1 MTQNEIISWLL
12 KGDVSIQYQTYRD
25 LLSDEKKSL
34 RSKIE
39 KEGWG
44 KKYLSLRKPN
54 DHWGMKFYQPK
65 WTSTHYTLL
74 ELKNLNILPSCQPV
88 LETLK
93 IILEENI
100 NEFDGGINPIGS
112 IKKSDVCI
120 NGMALNYFSY
130 FKVDEEKLKS
140 IIDFILAEK
149 MNDGG
154 FNCHSNRKGAI
165 HSSLHTT
172 LSVLEGIF
180 EYRNNGYT
188 YRLKELLDAEKQS
201 QEFILMH
208 RLFKSDKSN
217 KIIKNSFLKLAYPT
231 RWYYDILRALDYFRS
246 ANINF
251 DERMQDAIDVIL
263 KKRTKEGLWK
273 LQSHHPGLRH
283 FDMEEVGKPSR
294 WNTLRALRVLKH
306 FKKL

>member
-217 KIIKNSFLKLAYPT
+217 KIIKNSF
-231 RWYYDILRALDYFRS
+231 
-246 ANINF
+246 
-251 DERMQDAIDVIL
+251 
-263 KKRTKEGLWK
+263 
-273 LQSHHPGLRH
+273 
-283 FDMEEVGKPSR
+283 
-294 WNTLRALRVLKH
+294 
-306 FKKL
+306 

>member
-273 LQSHHPGLRH
+273 LHSHHPGLRH